1 MIVWRRSK
9 VIWERLKILGK
20 DTVSNAA
27 GYC

>member
-9 VIWERLKILGK
+9 VICERLKILVK
-20 DTVSNAA
+20 ETVSNAA